1 MPLVGAKELREKL
14 RVYKQAAPA
23 ALGAALYEEGVAVI
37 EVADERVP
45 YEFGHLRRSHFA
57 ELPRAGANGPELEI
71 GYGAGYG
78 LYVHE
83 VPANH
88 PKGGEDHWL
97 RNAVLKRLPGMDE
110 RLARRTGAHLA
121 AGESLDAGGI
131 PTERPDPMEAIDAE
145 RADRERARRRGR
157 AASIRAQNAHRSLR
171 R

>member
-14 RVYKQAAPA
+14 RTYKRDAPA
-23 ALGAALYEEGVAVI
+23 ALGAALFEEGVAVI
-37 EVADERVP
+37 EVADEKVP
-45 YEFGHLRRSHFA
+45 YEYGHLRRSHFV
-57 ELPRAGANGPELEI
+57 ELPHPGANGPELEL

-110 RLARRTGAHLA
+110 RLAKRTAAHLA
-121 AGESLDAGGI
+121 AGESLDASGI
-131 PTERPDPMEAIDAE
+131 PTECPDPMDAIEAE
-145 RADRERARRRGR
+145 RADRERARRRSR
-157 AASIRAQNAHRSLR
+157 AASIRVQNTR
-171 R
+171 RARR

>member
-1 MPLVGAKELREKL
+1 MPLLGAKELREKL
-14 RVYKQAAPA
+14 RNYKQAAPG
-23 ALGAALYEEGVAVI
+23 ALGAALFEEGIAII
-37 EVADERVP
+37 EAADEKVP
-45 YEFGHLRRSHFA
+45 YEYGHLRRSHFA
-57 ELPRAGANGPELEI
+57 ELPHPGANGPELEV

-110 RLARRTGAHLA
+110 RLATRTEAHLA
-121 AGESLDAGGI
+121 AGESIDAGGI
-131 PTERPDPMEAIDAE
+131 PTERPDPMEAIEAE

-157 AASIRAQNAHRSLR
+157 AASIRAQNMR
-171 R
+171 RRRR